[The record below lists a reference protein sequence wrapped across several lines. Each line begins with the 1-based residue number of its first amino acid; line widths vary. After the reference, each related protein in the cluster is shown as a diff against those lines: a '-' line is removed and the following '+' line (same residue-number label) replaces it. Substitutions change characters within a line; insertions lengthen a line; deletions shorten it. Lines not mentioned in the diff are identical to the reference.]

1 MPPGKVPGGR
11 RAGECHRFGG
21 GGGQGFEFPL
31 GLRVFFWYQKGFYER
46 LLFSSKGLWGYGLRG
61 PRAEG
66 FMGLGLWGGF
76 EETRN
81 AQPE

>member
-1 MPPGKVPGGR
+1 MPQIRRGG
-11 RAGECHRFGG
+11 C
-21 GGGQGFEFPL
+21 GQGLGFPL
-31 GLRVFFWYQKGFYER
+31 GFRGLGFPLGIKKGSTKGY
-46 LLFSSKGLWGYGLRG
+46 FSALKGLWGYGLRG